1 MKNSIRFL
9 LFIFV
14 SALFPVLPIYSQ
26 SNVIDEV
33 VWIVGDDPILKS
45 EIEGQLLRLK
55 YEGNSIEGDPYCV
68 IGEQIAIQKL
78 FLHQAK
84 LDSITVNEGNVSSQ
98 VEQRLNYFISQIGS
112 KEKLEE
118 YFGKPTVLI
127 KEELH
132 EQVRDQM
139 IIQQMQQKIIG
150 DQKVSPFEVRKY
162 FNAIPP
168 EKIPIIPTKVEVQI
182 ITLEPKAS
190 LKEIENI
197 KDKLRKFKERI
208 ESGDTDFSI
217 LARLYS
223 DDIESAKLGGELG
236 FLGRAQLV
244 PEFAEVAF
252 SLQDDKKISR
262 IVETDFG
269 FHIIQL
275 IERRGEK
282 VNCRHILLKPHIALT
297 EKNTALIKLD
307 SIATSIREGKISF
320 DQAAVQFSQDKNTRS
335 GGGLMVNPADGTS
348 RFELKQLPTDIA
360 KVVSRMNVNEISKP
374 FVMTNQLGREVCVV
388 AKLKYELKEHTANLN
403 DDYQELKSYLQEQKN
418 AETLENWIT
427 KKQKET
433 YISVNESFQNCEF
446 QYPNWIKK

>member
-1 MKNSIRFL
+1 MKNSINFL
-9 LFIFV
+9 LFIFISV
-14 SALFPVLPIYSQ
+14 LFPIIPIYSQ
-26 SNVIDEV
+26 TNVIDEV
-33 VWIVGDDPILKS
+33 LWIVGDDPILKS

-68 IGEQIAIQKL
+68 IAEQMAIQKL

-84 LDSITVNEGNVSSQ
+84 LDSITANEGTVSSQ

-118 YFGKPTVLI
+118 YFGKSIVLI

-132 EQVRDQM
+132 EQVREQM

-182 ITLEPKAS
+182 ITFEPKAS
-190 LKEIENI
+190 LKEVENI
-197 KDKLRKFKERI
+197 KDKLRTFKERI

-223 DDIESAKLGGELG
+223 EDIESAKLGGELG

-252 SLQDDKKISR
+252 SLQDDKKVSR

-275 IERRGEK
+275 IERRGER
-282 VNCRHILLKPHIALT
+282 VNCRHILLKPRIALA
-297 EKNTALIKLD
+297 EKNVALEKLD
-307 SIATSIREGKISF
+307 SIATAIRAGKISF
-320 DQAAVQFSQDKNTRS
+320 EQAALQFSQDKNTRAS
-335 GGGLMVNPADGTS
+335 GGLMVNPTDGTS

-360 KVVSRMNVNEISKP
+360 KVVSRLNVNEISKP
-374 FVMTNQLGREVCVV
+374 FIMTNQLGKEVCVV

-403 DDYQELKSYLQEQKN
+403 DDYQELKNYLQEQKN

-446 QYPNWIKK
+446 HYPNWIKK